1 MLVGAVSYRAEHLHA
16 TGGVHRLGDLAE
28 ALVWADE
35 LAALAPLTV
44 AAHKMALERAA
55 PAPGIDPVFE
65 QAFAAAW
72 ASADAEEGRT
82 AFLEKRRPEFR
93 GR

>member
-1 MLVGAVSYRAEHLHA
+1 
-16 TGGVHRLGDLAE
+16 
-28 ALVWADE
+28 
-35 LAALAPLTV
+35 
-44 AAHKMALERAA
+44 MALERAA